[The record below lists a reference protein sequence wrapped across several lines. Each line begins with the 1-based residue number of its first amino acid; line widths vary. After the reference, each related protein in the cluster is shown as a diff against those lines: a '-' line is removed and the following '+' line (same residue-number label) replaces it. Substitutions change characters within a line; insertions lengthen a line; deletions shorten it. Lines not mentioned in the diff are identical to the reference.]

1 MSYENWWE
9 GTDEDFKRSLIDEE
23 LIKDKDLQE
32 NPIATEGWGVFL
44 AKGLSKVGINFL
56 ENKLSQR
63 SADKIM
69 SVFKEPRVAQWIDIQ
84 AKLILKQASLYAK
97 KFIDPNIKMTFATP
111 ADIDKYIDN
120 PLNGIINYD
129 GTAKVTPDIDF
140 KKYFVFNIISGK
152 YMLQINADSNSIKRV
167 FLVLKSSEN
176 YLCFA
181 IVKAPDDQELL
192 KIVGAIESCEI
203 VEEGLISKIKS
214 FIGSKEIKKVRP
226 KRDPKATLSAAKAVM
241 KKALT
246 MDEFKVLKPYIGFD
260 SHVDLDEFGKYGVV
274 FARLE
279 FKFNLPGVD
288 RDGEAQEDAFWP
300 IWEKFMEKVNEL
312 LDDPAYEIFAEGKAK
327 DAVIELD
334 YNDKVAITDEAA
346 ELLDFSYGVEQVS
359 ESLFTL
365 DNLDDSTKMML
376 FGTAAF
382 GVVSAGVGFLKHIGY
397 ELGDTVGKGIRNKL
411 NNREYKRFIRAVN
424 DPEVQRFLKEQCNE
438 VFEEAK
444 KKFPNVTKKVSAVDG
459 KAVESGAKKVKTSKG
474 IIGRFFSS
482 PNIIPVKAGEYLV
495 ILDGTPSEGVKT
507 AVVVLQDADTKKYI
521 CSLLTPP
528 TLTAES
534 LGLGAMLGAA
544 AVGTFIG
551 KQIKK
556 NRDAKRKELAA
567 AMKAESDEDY
577 KAYLKKAEAWIPSRK
592 KAINEAISIVK
603 KYWTYTS
610 FYPNPKGFCYDQFIS
625 GREERVCIGSIREI
639 LDEEFYKVL
648 DKSKAIINKELFKRF
663 KGKYVVYFGPEYLF
677 GEDEDDEFDR
687 KAGEGYVALV
697 DMQAVKE
704 YNKYS
709 VKINGWPTYTID
721 FGTRK
726 PLTESFDV
734 ATEGFG
740 VKAANSVESTGWSAA
755 FFGCLA
761 TIFSFGYAL
770 KFKGIWAMIIGGYAV
785 DKIGGGIKD
794 LLQKKGNKYLEKV
807 LANPEMSA
815 YIRSAAKEVV
825 AGIKKQAASMKDSK
839 YEISTKAEDIDK
851 FQASVFNQGFKAPGE
866 ETDERIDF
874 DRKSYFYIE
883 KKLGEYTIVLL
894 YDTNSIKGIYVV
906 VAIKDTKDK
915 FGSSWLRA
923 RPIPPPTSEEL
934 KKMGFKD

>member
-1 MSYENWWE
+1 MSYDKWWE
-9 GTDEDFKRSLIDEE
+9 DTDEDFKRKLIDQE
-23 LIKDKDLQE
+23 LEDADLQD

-44 AKGLSKVGINFL
+44 AKGLSKVGISSL
-56 ENKLSQR
+56 ENKLSQK

-69 SVFKEPRVAQWIDIQ
+69 SVFKEPRVVQWIYIQ
-84 AKLILKQASLYAK
+84 AELILKQASLYAK
-97 KFIDPNIKMTFATP
+97 KFINPDIKITFATSD
-111 ADIDKYIDN
+111 DIKKYSDN
-120 PLNGIINYD
+120 PLNGIIDYD
-129 GTAKVTPDIDF
+129 GTSKITTDLEF
-140 KKYFVFNIISGK
+140 KKCFTFNIKCGK
-152 YMLQINADSNSIKRV
+152 YMLQVNADSTSIKRV
-167 FLVLKSSEN
+167 FLFLKTSEKTLN
-176 YLCFA
+176 LA
-181 IVKAPDDQELL
+181 TIKAPDDQELL
-192 KIVGAIESCEI
+192 KIVGAIESAEI

-214 FIGSKEIKKVRP
+214 FIGSNEV
-226 KRDPKATLSAAKAVM
+226 
-241 KKALT
+241 AL
-246 MDEFKVLKPYIGFD
+246 E
-260 SHVDLDEFGKYGVV
+260 S
-274 FARLE
+274 
-279 FKFNLPGVD
+279 
-288 RDGEAQEDAFWP
+288 
-300 IWEKFMEKVNEL
+300 
-312 LDDPAYEIFAEGKAK
+312 
-327 DAVIELD
+327 
-334 YNDKVAITDEAA
+334 A
-346 ELLDFSYGVEQVS
+346 ELYDFTYGVEQVS

-376 FGTAAF
+376 FGTAAL
-382 GVVSAGVGFLKHIGY
+382 GVVSAGVGFIKHIGY

-411 NNREYKRFIRAVN
+411 NNREYKKFIRAVN

-459 KAVESGAKKVKTSKG
+459 KAVETGAKKVKSSKG

-528 TLTAES
+528 TLMAES

-551 KQIKK
+551 KNIRKRREE
-556 NRDAKRKELAA
+556 RDAKEKEDFFKQERSADEYKKWMAKNRANPSQRSKIYSEAKKIVKSLAVEGI
-567 AMKAESDEDY
+567 KFHESDVRWLISDFLKGESYLAPVGVLVDKDFNDLSSINRVITEAN
-577 KAYLKKAEAWIPSRK
+577 KALQKKFG
-592 KAINEAISIVK
+592 K
-603 KYWTYTS
+603 KYFLCENES
-610 FYPNPKGFCYDQFIS
+610 MS
-625 GREERVCIGSIREI
+625 GPEEHVRLLNEI
-639 LDEEFYKVL
+639 LDRYWKLEAGTVL
-648 DKSKAIINKELFKRF
+648 
-663 KGKYVVYFGPEYLF
+663 
-677 GEDEDDEFDR
+677 
-687 KAGEGYVALV
+687 LV
-697 DMQAVKE
+697 DVEFNRKLMELEKPGVLRE
-704 YNKYS
+704 SYD
-709 VKINGWPTYTID
+709 PT
-721 FGTRK
+721 
-726 PLTESFDV
+726 
-734 ATEGFG
+734 TEGWG
-740 VKAANSVESTGWSAA
+740 VKAAENVEAAGWAYA

-770 KFKGIWAMIIGGYAV
+770 NFKGIWAMIIGGYAV
-785 DKIGGGIKD
+785 DKIGGGVKS

-815 YIRSAAKEVV
+815 YIRGAAKEVV

-851 FQASVFNQGFKAPGE
+851 FEASVFNQGFKAPGE
-866 ETDERIDF
+866 ETDSRIEF

-883 KKLGEYTIVLL
+883 KKLGEYSIVLL

-934 KKMGFKD
+934 KKMGFKG